1 MGSIPVAGAI
11 VKEPALV
18 VGSFVIAFSQSNLLR
33 KHSEAESGSN
43 PSLAVSPWETS

>member
-18 VGSFVIAFSQSNLLR
+18 VGSFTIHPLGLTCSASA
-33 KHSEAESGSN
+33 SEAESGS
-43 PSLAVSPWETS
+43 